1 MPVVTNQYVID
12 EKSVD
17 VSGIEIVTIEELFNP
32 SGGYLMDPEEVELP
46 SFESARTSGKPHGL
60 ISAYS
65 ANTN

>member
-1 MPVVTNQYVID
+1 
-12 EKSVD
+12 
-17 VSGIEIVTIEELFNP
+17 
-32 SGGYLMDPEEVELP
+32 MDPEEVELP